1 MRRLIGTG
9 VRAGRNQQQEV
20 AAGGNSEM
28 VAVVG
33 HEFIAQGVEARRH
46 RLSTV
51 ITRSP
56 GEMQHPNQG
65 GFRQIVNAI
74 GRGSLGQGCHLFAK
88 PQINRSSVAI
98 ESDAVSRRRK

>member
-1 MRRLIGTG
+1 
-9 VRAGRNQQQEV
+9 
-20 AAGGNSEM
+20 
-28 VAVVG
+28 
-33 HEFIAQGVEARRH
+33 
-46 RLSTV
+46 
-51 ITRSP
+51 
-56 GEMQHPNQG
+56 MQHPNQG